1 MEHQKALPAVEV
13 RVSEERLGNA
23 QCTLHLPVLT
33 PDPFGFNAF
42 WRGRLRRLRQR
53 AAAADTAFPMRMTA
67 DWQETRLDGQTVS
80 GFLEIAL
87 CTGYA
92 DWRLERISATF
103 LRGRRGNIPL
113 GALLTVEG
121 RRRLPP
127 LTSEKV
133 EQLSRQGE
141 TPFFPP
147 RMRREETV
155 LRPYR
160 YYLTGEG
167 LAIWFPQ
174 ESIAP
179 RTAGLPTV
187 FFPFDELRGL
197 LHFSF

>member
-1 MEHQKALPAVEV
+1 MKKQQVLPAVEV
-13 RVSEERLGNA
+13 RRWEARLGNA
-23 QCTLHLPVLT
+23 DCALHWPILT

-42 WRGRLRRLRQR
+42 WQGRIRRLRQR
-53 AAAADTAFPMRMTA
+53 TAAANSRFPLRVTA
-67 DWQETRLDGQTVS
+67 DWQETRLDELAVS
-80 GFLEIAL
+80 GFLEIAV

-92 DWRLERISATF
+92 DWRLERISGTF
-103 LRGRRGNIPL
+103 LQGRRGIVPL

-133 EQLSRQGE
+133 EQLSEQGE

-147 RMRREETV
+147 RMRKEEAI
-155 LRPYR
+155 LQPYC

-167 LAIWFPQ
+167 LAVWFPQ

-179 RTAGLPTV
+179 RPAGLPTV
-187 FFPFDELRGL
+187 FFSFDEIRGL
-197 LHFSF
+197 LRFSF

>member
-103 LRGRRGNIPL
+103 LRGRRGTVPL
-113 GALLTVEG
+113 GAC
-121 RRRLPP
+121 
-127 LTSEKV
+127 
-133 EQLSRQGE
+133 
-141 TPFFPP
+141 
-147 RMRREETV
+147 
-155 LRPYR
+155 
-160 YYLTGEG
+160 
-167 LAIWFPQ
+167 
-174 ESIAP
+174 
-179 RTAGLPTV
+179 
-187 FFPFDELRGL
+187 
-197 LHFSF
+197 